1 MVKRFILLLVSIVIV
16 GTTGARGAQKE
27 HDSMFV
33 LDAGAFKHHV
43 DFFNTMVVDPLISAN
58 AWDWFCL
65 DNVPYHGRSLTI
77 LWDRD
82 GEKYGK
88 GKGFHVFAE
97 GKEVAR
103 SDELTGII
111 GELP

>member
-1 MVKRFILLLVSIVIV
+1 
-16 GTTGARGAQKE
+16 
-27 HDSMFV
+27 MFV

>member
-1 MVKRFILLLVSIVIV
+1 MFKRLIFLVIGIVV
-16 GTTGARGAQKE
+16 SGTTSACGAQRDCDLVISGLVGLVPRE
-27 HDSMFV
+27 D
-33 LDAGAFKHHV
+33 
-43 DFFNTMVVDPLISAN
+43 NTVVVDPLIPTN